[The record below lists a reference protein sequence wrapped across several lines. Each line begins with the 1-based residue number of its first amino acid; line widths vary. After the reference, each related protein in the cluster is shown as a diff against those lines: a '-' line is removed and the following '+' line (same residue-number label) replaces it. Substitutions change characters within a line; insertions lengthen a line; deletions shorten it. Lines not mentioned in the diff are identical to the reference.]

1 MTNNKH
7 SESETKKADETKV
20 KDKDILRGWNEKN
33 QIGTLVEVVISRD
46 NLKIKE
52 KDETIGLARM
62 VSGIAYI
69 DLKHSGG
76 AYLKDIN
83 LLPSNHPDAIKKEQQ
98 DTKKCVLNFIYNAGF
113 FCFFIIASWCATIT
127 FKNNDT
133 APVFA
138 AILLF
143 ISFIIRIISPTSRKS
158 LVRVMKVLSDFLA
171 VCLTFLSLVSLPY
184 FTCDAKILYAL
195 MLSLCFVASVA
206 LYREL

>member
-1 MTNNKH
+1 MTSNKQP
-7 SESETKKADETKV
+7 ESKTNKAVNKKEKDEDT
-20 KDKDILRGWNEKN
+20 LRDWNEKN
-33 QIGTLVEVVISRD
+33 RVGTLVEVVVSKG
-46 NLKIKE
+46 NLKTKE

-62 VSGIAYI
+62 VSGMPYI

-83 LLPSNHPDAIKKEQQ
+83 LLPSDHPDALKKEQQ
-98 DTKKCVLNFIYNAGF
+98 DTQKSILNFIYNAGF
-113 FCFFIIASWCATIT
+113 FCFFLIASWCATII

-143 ISFIIRIISPTSRKS
+143 ISFLIRIISPTSRKS

>member
-1 MTNNKH
+1 MTDKNHFEKNKENAEEIQELEN
-7 SESETKKADETKV
+7 ST
-20 KDKDILRGWNEKN
+20 LRRWNEKN
-33 QIGTLVEVVISRD
+33 RSGTLVEVTLTQGDV
-46 NLKIKE
+46 KIK
-52 KDETIGLARM
+52 KRDQTINFARM
-62 VSGIAYI
+62 VNGIPYV
-69 DLKHSGG
+69 DLKHCGG
-76 AYLKDIN
+76 AYLKNIN
-83 LLPSNHPDAIKKEQQ
+83 LLPSNHPNALKKEQQ
-98 DTKKCVLNFIYNAGF
+98 DTKKRILNFIYNAGF

-143 ISFIIRIISPTSRKS
+143 ISFLIRIISPTNRKS

-184 FTCDAKILYAL
+184 FTCDTKILYIL